1 MSENKNLEILK
12 KRYGFDK
19 ADTKWLLDGGD
30 ILKYIGVEVILVD
43 FLRDVNNNWTNK
55 IKKASIISI
64 SDYDLMTMTYLCKYR
79 TIDEDKETSWRE
91 VRINPGGFSFEN
103 PEETGKMLR
112 FIPYSLHCKIAEEEA
127 LYYRLGELFDKR
139 KTLPIENL
147 KQLSE
152 SKEQDK
158 TLNFACNIGAV
169 IKTEDNQTLYFRI
182 HKLNLRHNYKDNYNL
197 TITDGTNKAYTVP
210 INSSAENYV
219 FKFNGENIG
228 LLKII
233 DIED

>member
-19 ADTKWLLDGGD
+19 ANPKWFLKGGELLNF
-30 ILKYIGVEVILVD
+30 IGVEVILVD
-43 FLRDVNNNWTNK
+43 YTRDSNNIWTNK
-55 IKKASIISI
+55 IKKAYINSIT
-64 SDYDLMTMTYLCKYR
+64 DYDPMTTTYLCKYR
-79 TIDEDKETSWRE
+79 LVDKDKETEWRE
-91 VRINPGGFSFEN
+91 KRINPEGFSFEL
-103 PEETGKMLR
+103 PEQTGKMLR

-127 LYYRLGELFDKR
+127 LYYRLSELFDKR

-147 KQLSE
+147 KQISG
-152 SKEQDK
+152 SKEQEK
-158 TLNFACNIGAV
+158 TLTYACNIGAV
-169 IKTEDNQTLYFRI
+169 IKTEDNQILYFRI
-182 HKLNLRHNYKDNYNL
+182 NKLNLRHNYKDNYNL

-210 INSSAENYV
+210 INSSVENYV

-233 DIED
+233 DLED